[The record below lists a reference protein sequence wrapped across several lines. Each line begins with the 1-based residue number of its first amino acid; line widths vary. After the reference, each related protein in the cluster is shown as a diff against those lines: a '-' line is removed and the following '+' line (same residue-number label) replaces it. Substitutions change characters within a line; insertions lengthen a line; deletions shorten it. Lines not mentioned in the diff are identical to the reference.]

1 MRVSFSLLSI
11 KALPETVF
19 ADIQIIKGFRHSM
32 KKNLCSGLYLP
43 QNFRFWEEKHQ
54 FFQKS
59 SRRLRNV
66 FVMVL

>member
-11 KALPETVF
+11 KALPETIF
-19 ADIQIIKGFRHSM
+19 AVIQIIKGFRHSM
-32 KKNLCSGLYLP
+32 KRNLCSGLYLP
-43 QNFRFWEEKHQ
+43 QNFRIWEGNHQ

-66 FVMVL
+66 FVIVL

>member
-19 ADIQIIKGFRHSM
+19 ADIQSIIGFRHSM
-32 KKNLCSGLYLP
+32 KKNLCSRLYLP
-43 QNFRFWEEKHQ
+43 QNFRIWEEKHQ

-59 SRRLRNV
+59 SRGLRNV